1 MAYKKKPMSGS
12 APFRSDERNPKAPSM
27 VVGEDLEYR
36 IARLLQFMGFFVRRG
51 CPIYTVGVLDRA
63 TDLDV
68 FAIKYIEPF
77 SRELIIAECKSGDIG
92 PLDRIFW
99 LSGVRHFSKA
109 NRAMLV
115 RKGTKWNIKDFAK
128 ECGVEIL
135 DLHRVTELEATFRI
149 SGSEWPAQSDRGF
162 FESSVPGWNDSLK
175 RHPELWELQIT
186 LSSEIRYD
194 DPFPSINFL
203 LYQLRLLTRSWKT
216 NSASS
221 LHRYLLSEAISQL
234 SLFFMRLAEK
244 TFDLSEDDRTGY
256 IEKGLKY
263 GNVDPKFA
271 ERMMNSAFNLTRQAI
286 LHYTKQVQDIDR
298 KVFEVPLPPGTKEVL
313 SIIELILHGYP
324 RSLTLSQICDL
335 LLFEVFV
342 KENRNKGWL
351 KRIYPQHDLGAR
363 VDVVRDYLGLLA
375 QSGACPP
382 EIIQALSSPG
392 LDNGKTVETHPHA
405 ADSAQAQITP
415 RQLTLE
421 NATSAQP
428 SPSGPVAKPGD
439 GSQSTST
446 PARPAEA
453 VSVVESERLGET
465 LKTL

>member
-1 MAYKKKPMSGS
+1 LADRKKPMSGS
-12 APFRSDERNPKAPSM
+12 SAFRSDERRPKAPSI

-36 IARLLQFMGFFVRRG
+36 IARLFQFMGFFVRRG

-68 FAIKYIEPF
+68 LAVKYTEPF
-77 SRELIIAECKSGDIG
+77 SRELIIAECKSGDVG

-128 ECGVEIL
+128 ECGVEVL
-135 DLHRVTELEATFRI
+135 DLNRVAELEATFKI
-149 SGSEWPAQSDRGF
+149 SDSEWPGQSDREY
-162 FESSVPGWNDSLK
+162 FESTVPAWNASLK
-175 RHPELWELQIT
+175 GHPELWELQLT
-186 LSSEIRYD
+186 LSSEVKYD

-203 LYQLRLLTRSWKT
+203 LYQLRLLTRSWRT
-216 NSASS
+216 TASSS

-234 SLFFMRLAEK
+234 SVFLMRLAEK
-244 TFDLSEDDRTGY
+244 TFDLSEGDRSGY

-271 ERMMNSAFNLTRQAI
+271 ERMMNSAFNLTRQAV
-286 LHYTKQVQDIDR
+286 LHYTKQMQDIDR
-298 KVFEVPLPPGTKEVL
+298 KVFEIPLPPGTKEVL
-313 SIIELILHGYP
+313 SIVDLILRSYP

-351 KRIYPQHDLGAR
+351 KRLYFQQDLGAR
-363 VDVVRDYLGLLA
+363 VEVARDYLGLLA
-375 QSGACPP
+375 HSGACPP
-382 EIIQALSSPG
+382 EVVQALASPG
-392 LDNGKTVETHPHA
+392 LDNGKIAETHSPA
-405 ADSAQAQITP
+405 VVRTP
-415 RQLTLE
+415 VQLVAPQLTLGD
-421 NATSAQP
+421 TT
-428 SPSGPVAKPGD
+428 SPSEPLARTGEDSKVMVAP
-439 GSQSTST
+439 
-446 PARPAEA
+446 PAE
-453 VSVVESERLGET
+453 VTPVLPGEAGEPS
-465 LKTL
+465 KTKE

>member
-1 MAYKKKPMSGS
+1 LADRKKPMSGS
-12 APFRSDERNPKAPSM
+12 TPALRSDERQPKAPSM
-27 VVGEDLEYR
+27 VVGEGLEYR
-36 IARLLQFMGFFVRRG
+36 MARLFQFMGFYVRRG

-68 FAIKYIEPF
+68 LAIKYTEPF
-77 SRELIIAECKSGDIG
+77 SRELIIAECKSGDVG

-99 LSGVRHFSKA
+99 LSGVRHFSRA

-128 ECGVEIL
+128 ECGVEVL
-135 DLHRVTELEATFRI
+135 DLHRVTELEANFKI
-149 SGSEWPAQSDRGF
+149 SDSEWPGQSDRAF
-162 FESSVPGWNDSLK
+162 FESSVPDWNASLK
-175 RHPELWELQIT
+175 RHPELWELQLT
-186 LSSEIRYD
+186 LSSEVRYD

-216 NSASS
+216 KSASG

-234 SLFFMRLAEK
+234 SLFLMRLAEK
-244 TFDLSEDDRTGY
+244 TFDLSEGDRTGY

-271 ERMMNSAFNLTRQAI
+271 ERMMNSAFNLTRQAV

-298 KVFEVPLPPGTKEVL
+298 KLFEVPLPPGTKEVL
-313 SIIELILHGYP
+313 SIMDLILRSYP

-351 KRIYPQHDLGAR
+351 KRIYFQHDLGPR
-363 VDVVRDYLGLLA
+363 VEVVRDYLGLLA

-382 EIIQALSSPG
+382 EVVQALASPG
-392 LDNGKTVETHPHA
+392 IENGRVAEGQSPAVDRVGTQP
-405 ADSAQAQITP
+405 TP
-415 RQLTLE
+415 QQLTLE
-421 NATSAQP
+421 STPSAHSLTSEP
-428 SPSGPVAKPGD
+428 LAKPAD
-439 GSQSTST
+439 GSQS
-446 PARPAEA
+446 AAQPAEPTP
-453 VSVVESERLGET
+453 VVPEERGGNSS
-465 LKTL
+465 K

>member
-1 MAYKKKPMSGS
+1 MII
-12 APFRSDERNPKAPSM
+12 
-27 VVGEDLEYR
+27 GEDLEYR

-68 FAIKYIEPF
+68 LAIKYIEPF
-77 SRELIIAECKSGDIG
+77 SRELIIAECKSGGEG

-135 DLHRVTELEATFRI
+135 DLHRVTELEANFKILDT
-149 SGSEWPAQSDRGF
+149 EWPGQSDRAF
-162 FESSVPGWNDSLK
+162 FASSIVDWNASLK
-175 RHPELWELQIT
+175 RHPELWELHLT

-216 NSASS
+216 NSASG
-221 LHRYLLSEAISQL
+221 LHRYLLGEAISQL

-244 TFDLSEDDRTGY
+244 TFDLSEIDRIGY

-313 SIIELILHGYP
+313 SIMDLILRSYP
-324 RSLTLSQICDL
+324 RSLSLPQICDL

-363 VDVVRDYLGLLA
+363 VEVVRGYLGLLA

-382 EIIQALSSPG
+382 EIVQALSSPA
-392 LDNGKTVETHPHA
+392 LDNGKIVETHPDA
-405 ADSAQAQITP
+405 TDNTQAQVAP

-421 NATSAQP
+421 NATSSQP
-428 SPSGPVAKPGD
+428 SPSAPSKSADDSPSAQPEEVAAA
-439 GSQSTST
+439 T
-446 PARPAEA
+446 EN
-453 VSVVESERLGET
+453 RLVPEPPRS
-465 LKTL
+465 K

>member
-1 MAYKKKPMSGS
+1 VAYKKRPMRGS
-12 APFRSDERNPKAPSM
+12 ASFRPEERSPKAPLM

-36 IARLLQFMGFFVRRG
+36 VARLLQFMGFFVRRG

-77 SRELIIAECKSGDIG
+77 SRELIIAECKSGDVG

-99 LSGVRHFSKA
+99 LSGVRQFSKA

-135 DLHRVTELEATFRI
+135 DLQRVTELEAAFKI
-149 SGSEWPAQSDRGF
+149 SGSEWPAQSDRAF
-162 FESSVPGWNDSLK
+162 FESSVPGWNDLLK

-216 NSASS
+216 NSSSS

-244 TFDLSEDDRTGY
+244 TFDLSEADRIGY

-286 LHYTKQVQDIDR
+286 LHYTRQVQDIDR

-313 SIIELILHGYP
+313 STIELILRSYP
-324 RSLTLSQICDL
+324 RSLSLPQICDL

-351 KRIYPQHDLGAR
+351 KRIYPQHDLSAR
-363 VDVVRDYLGLLA
+363 VDVARDYLGLLA

-382 EIIQALSSPG
+382 EIIQALSSTG
-392 LDNGKTVETHPHA
+392 IDNGKAAETHAHA
-405 ADSAQAQITP
+405 EDVARPQEIP
-415 RQLTLE
+415 RQLALE
-421 NATSAQP
+421 NTTPP
-428 SPSGPVAKPGD
+428 STLPPESPAKAVEGPPPSEQTAEEASSLHGD
-439 GSQSTST
+439 HSG
-446 PARPAEA
+446 EA
-453 VSVVESERLGET
+453 SKTVS
-465 LKTL
+465 